1 MSSVSTP
8 SRRATPTPTRA
19 TPTRATR
26 ATRSSRRVATRA
38 ASSRGAVERRRCA
51 NAILTT
57 TRATTTTTTTT
68 GPMGPSARP
77 RVRGSTARGDDDE
90 DVETTETMTYA
101 LADGTTTLRAETTTR
116 AGRAIRAHLTLDA
129 ASGEDVSGYA
139 FHFATRVVDGDG
151 SWRMAPRGAVKTS
164 SAAEDFGDGAAE
176 RSAFDDDGRLTLEFD
191 DAVEGWDSVASIVGI
206 VVRGDFW
213 AHAAEGDVV
222 IATREASANG
232 VGEGGARA
240 AADALARRVAD
251 LEGGSVN
258 LFSRFCMVDD
268 VLDAALAIGPEGAAL
283 VFAWLRLSALKQLHW
298 YAGNNYQG
306 KDMASKQERLA
317 GRIAH
322 AATTTDDP
330 VSRGLMR
337 ASLAFLPRGGGNGD
351 DIRMG
356 ILNIMRQ
363 HGIKEG
369 HRPGIEDPFIAQ
381 WHQKLH
387 ANTTP
392 DDVKICE
399 AYLHFLHTGNWDDF
413 WAHLW
418 ERGGLTRDDLANMKA
433 GWRSDGIHG
442 PALHMP
448 HMIDSFKHYL
458 WILKTTHGGGDV
470 DTAMSFA
477 RHGLPGDVTWEVDDL
492 LQNRDAWWVPG
503 KIVEIRKRLLPVW
516 RHDAPNRDVVMLDA
530 TLEKFFR
537 TKVEAVDH
545 AAASADD
552 LLSLLEL
559 SLTNIALTN
568 ESPKIERALAFL
580 QTAMGDAHGERWSEP
595 WSKTMDAA
603 LDFCALA
610 MEADADFLCR
620 STQRAADIIASASTK
635 TDPKYLMNFGEEN
648 VRSHGLFIVSQL
660 LASLRPTIRAAAGR
674 SPWQIASVGD
684 ASLETYAG
692 VASVLTLSEIQGE
705 DYTATPTVCLTE
717 TLGGLE
723 DIPAGVRAV
732 VTKAPV
738 DLLSH
743 IAIRARN
750 TGVLLASV
758 ADDALWKDVVRF
770 ADSNVRV
777 SIQGER
783 VVVAEAAVDAASAAA
798 NAPTR
803 ATTSVTIAPYSPSE
817 SWILAPDAYARDVVG
832 GKSHSLADMAKELAG
847 LRLENVDVPASF
859 ALPFGT
865 FERALE
871 RDDETRAALDVAV
884 AAIDAATSAESRRE
898 ALSDAR
904 DIIATRLVC
913 PEELE
918 DALAA
923 ASATLSATT
932 DIASLWNAVCGVWA
946 SKWTERA
953 WLSRKSCGIDD
964 DDLNVAVLLMELV
977 DAELA
982 FVAHTANPVTG
993 DEDEIFGEICV
1004 GLGET
1009 LVGNDAGSALG
1020 FTVRKSTGE
1029 ITVRSLP
1036 SKLYGRFAPVG
1047 GTVIARSDSNGE
1059 DLEDF
1064 AGAGLYDS
1072 ITAAP
1077 TESRVVDYTQTSVV
1091 WNADARDALIRR
1103 VAAVASAV
1111 AAARGKP
1118 QDIEGAV
1125 AGDRLVLLQTR
1136 TQIC

>member
-8 SRRATPTPTRA
+8 TRRATPTRA
-19 TPTRATR
+19 TPTRARR
-26 ATRSSRRVATRA
+26 ASRSSRRVARRA

-57 TRATTTTTTTT
+57 PTRGDASTTRATTTTGPT
-68 GPMGPSARP
+68 GPGGRS
-77 RVRGSTARGDDDE
+77 RVRGATTR
-90 DVETTETMTYA
+90 DVGADAETTETTTYA
-101 LADGTTTLRAETTTR
+101 LADGTTLRAETTTY
-116 AGRAIRAHLTLDA
+116 AGRAIRAALTLDA
-129 ASGEDVSGYA
+129 SDGDASGYT
-139 FHFATRVVDGDG
+139 FHFAARVVDGDG
-151 SWRMAPRGAVKTS
+151 SWTMAPRGSVRASTAV
-164 SAAEDFGDGAAE
+164 EDFGDGVAE

-206 VVRGDFW
+206 VVRGDVW

-222 IATREASANG
+222 IATREASTAANG
-232 VGEGGARA
+232 GGDA

-251 LEGGSVN
+251 LESGSVN

-387 ANTTP
+387 SNTTP

-399 AYLHFLHTGNWDDF
+399 AYLHFLRTGNWDDF

-448 HMIDSFKHYL
+448 HMIDSFEHYL

-477 RHGLPGDVTWEVDDL
+477 RHGLPGDLTWEVDDL

-516 RHDAPNRDVVMLDA
+516 GHDAPNRDVVMLDA

-568 ESPKIERALAFL
+568 ESPRIERALTFL
-580 QTAMGDAHGERWSEP
+580 QTAMGDAHGERWSES

-635 TDPKYLMNFGEEN
+635 ADPKYLMNFGEEN

-758 ADDALWKDVVRF
+758 ADDAIWNDVLRF

-803 ATTSVTIAPYSPSE
+803 AAASVTIAPYSPSE

-847 LRLENVDVPASF
+847 LHLENVDVPASF

-1036 SKLYGRFAPVG
+1036 SKLCGRFAPAG

-1103 VAAVASAV
+1103 VADVASAV

-1125 AGDRLVLLQTR
+1125 AGDRIVLLQTR